1 MQGDTAVAVGGAW
14 KERVSE
20 FLCEHLL
27 RIAPALRRSQ
37 DLHGYGWEALS
48 AEQALMGGRIIE
60 LDEGLMALF
69 QVARGACQ
77 R

>member
-1 MQGDTAVAVGGAW
+1 M
-14 KERVSE
+14 SE

-27 RIAPALRRSQ
+27 RIAPALRRPQ
-37 DLHGYGWEALS
+37 DLDGDGWETLI

-69 QVARGACQ
+69 QVAWGAC
-77 R
+77 